1 MAHAQGTVR
10 WGWGGAQPWRLHNL
24 YSPLNARTM
33 RNDSA
38 LGQPLD
44 ARATNLLSTDTG
56 GVKGSFS
63 GRHNGLRDCIY
74 DEAVRAGCAAH
85 KEMELGTEHGLA
97 LKQEQFMKQ
106 QSRKARMRSRAERR
120 KDLADACLKMRIDV
134 TLTFPSTD
142 EKIAAECKSTSW
154 CKSHAPRRMR
164 SGGRYSGRFATTV
177 DYVAKKA
184 RIDRGDKADLIDNE
198 GFEGRPTIR
207 RALATLGTIEGY
219 AVGGCCDLS
228 TSTHHLVQRLG
239 VEQGYNLA
247 KESGRDLEEGIA
259 CATAGLRRRFA
270 ARVWRDYYKHVD
282 ARRRYANP
290 TDEGLAAQ
298 QRDRQIEEESRRREN
313 EERVAQY
320 NYFAARASNRSA
332 WARAGMG

>member
-1 MAHAQGTVR
+1 
-10 WGWGGAQPWRLHNL
+10 
-24 YSPLNARTM
+24 
-33 RNDSA
+33 
-38 LGQPLD
+38 
-44 ARATNLLSTDTG
+44 
-56 GVKGSFS
+56 
-63 GRHNGLRDCIY
+63 
-74 DEAVRAGCAAH
+74 
-85 KEMELGTEHGLA
+85 
-97 LKQEQFMKQ
+97 
-106 QSRKARMRSRAERR
+106 
-120 KDLADACLKMRIDV
+120 
-134 TLTFPSTD
+134 
-142 EKIAAECKSTSW
+142 
-154 CKSHAPRRMR
+154 MR

-290 TDEGLAAQ
+290 TDEGLIAQ

-332 WARAGMG
+332 WARVLVTAVVPGPRLLGEVFFIHFWKAAPGACRPAWCPHAHYGRKGASPRAPNASARSPMALR